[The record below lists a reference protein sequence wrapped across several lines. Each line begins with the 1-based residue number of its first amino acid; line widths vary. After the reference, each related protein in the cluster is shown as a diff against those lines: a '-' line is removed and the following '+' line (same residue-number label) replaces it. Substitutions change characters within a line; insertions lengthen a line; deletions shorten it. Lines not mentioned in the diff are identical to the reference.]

1 MNDELCSG
9 GNLIEKSAAV
19 KRGTRSGL
27 LIHKGGEL
35 FPKKIRLTENEIL
48 EKKLAEAQG
57 YVEKERER
65 RKSEL
70 PFVHSPLVEK
80 EGTSEGAKLGWE
92 TRRGGGGAEQPRQEG
107 ASVALSDAESVIG
120 LLNEYRPK
128 ISSAESDYKMVL
140 EEASERGERKPPK
153 AAERTLSDLSGKVYS
168 LLGQLRSK
176 TSDAVKRG
184 KDFIGANANPKER
197 EDYEF
202 RQQHAMDDVDEMTN
216 VAHTAR
222 AIARRMGESGKSL
235 DKEGTSEGA
244 KAGWET
250 RRGGGGGKEVPGSFA
265 EVALAER
272 IRAGIS
278 PDERAWA
285 KRALAAMSRPGS
297 PRQQARAFA
306 ETLPKP
312 TTEKTGMVVAGQIS
326 KDMVEKIMR
335 DGGWDKLPLTD
346 KAREIV
352 EDAISRGAK
361 PATEYTGKLMVEH
374 AIPEEPPAF
383 TRPQRIKVGDTVI
396 PLSWVGVCLQGA
408 KFDLPSVPE
417 AARVKKMYTGP
428 AKVTKESFPYGKF
441 PRDLSKVETVV
452 EDRLWALELEP
463 VGIKKDGDDSYFLP
477 VTTRDTTLVLRLDPQ
492 ATPSGEVNPGV
503 SQRD

>member
-70 PFVHSPLVEK
+70 PFVHSPLVE
-80 EGTSEGAKLGWE
+80 
-92 TRRGGGGAEQPRQEG
+92 
-107 ASVALSDAESVIG
+107 
-120 LLNEYRPK
+120 
-128 ISSAESDYKMVL
+128 
-140 EEASERGERKPPK
+140 
-153 AAERTLSDLSGKVYS
+153 
-168 LLGQLRSK
+168 
-176 TSDAVKRG
+176 
-184 KDFIGANANPKER
+184 
-197 EDYEF
+197 
-202 RQQHAMDDVDEMTN
+202 
-216 VAHTAR
+216 
-222 AIARRMGESGKSL
+222 
-235 DKEGTSEGA
+235 KEGTSEGA

>member
-35 FPKKIRLTENEIL
+35 FPKKVRLTENELL

-70 PFVHSPLVEK
+70 PFVRSP
-80 EGTSEGAKLGWE
+80 
-92 TRRGGGGAEQPRQEG
+92 
-107 ASVALSDAESVIG
+107 VI
-120 LLNEYRPK
+120 E
-128 ISSAESDYKMVL
+128 
-140 EEASERGERKPPK
+140 K
-153 AAERTLSDLSGKVYS
+153 AAD
-168 LLGQLRSK
+168 
-176 TSDAVKRG
+176 
-184 KDFIGANANPKER
+184 
-197 EDYEF
+197 
-202 RQQHAMDDVDEMTN
+202 
-216 VAHTAR
+216 
-222 AIARRMGESGKSL
+222 
-235 DKEGTSEGA
+235 
-244 KAGWET
+244 
-250 RRGGGGGKEVPGSFA
+250 
-265 EVALAER
+265 
-272 IRAGIS
+272 
-278 PDERAWA
+278 
-285 KRALAAMSRPGS
+285 AAM
-297 PRQQARAFA
+297 
-306 ETLPKP
+306 
-312 TTEKTGMVVAGQIS
+312 AGQIS

-428 AKVTKESFPYGKF
+428 AKVTKESFPYGKY
-441 PRDLSKVETVV
+441 PRDLSKAETVV
-452 EDRLWALELEP
+452 EDRLWALELDP